1 MDNLEIGQWP
11 PNVSH
16 VSLLLFV
23 ALIHMLISGAG
34 IKMFYLGRGGGGRG
48 VQNYF
53 LTNAHLPLLH
63 SRLRA
68 EKKEKARGGREDKQT
83 YKIINQFGSKSDSG
97 IAVILQ

>member
-23 ALIHMLISGAG
+23 VLIHMLILGAG
-34 IKMFYLGRGGGGRG
+34 IKMFYLGSSGGGRV

-53 LTNAHLPLLH
+53 LTNAHFSLLH
-63 SRLRA
+63 SRLRVG
-68 EKKEKARGGREDKQT
+68 KKEKARGGGGRDEGQT
-83 YKIINQFGSKSDSG
+83 NI
-97 IAVILQ
+97 